1 MKISIITA
9 VFNNKSHLRDCIA
22 SIVSQSYPNVEHI
35 IVDGGSTD
43 GTLDVIREND
53 NKIAKWISEP
63 DQGIYDAMNKGIS
76 LAGGEVIG
84 ILNADDFYADSH
96 VLSKVALSFHD
107 DRISSCYGD
116 LEYVN
121 TANTSRVV
129 RYWHSGHYKAKS
141 FYWGWMPPHP
151 TFFVRRDVYERYGL
165 YNLTLGSAA
174 DYELMLRFL
183 VKYRI
188 TTAYIPEVLV
198 KMRQGG
204 TSNSSLRN
212 RLRAN
217 LMDRM
222 AWSINGIKP
231 YPWTLFLKPLRK
243 VGQFFAN
250 SKAVISQ

>member
-1 MKISIITA
+1 VKVSIITA
-9 VFNNKSHLRDCIA
+9 AFNNKSHIRDCIT
-22 SIVSQSYPNVEHI
+22 SIFAQSYPDVEHI

-43 GTLDVIREND
+43 GTLDVIKAHD
-53 NKIAKWISEP
+53 KKIAKWISEP

-76 LAGGEVIG
+76 LASGEVIG
-84 ILNADDFYADSH
+84 ILNADDFYANSH
-96 VLSKVALSFHD
+96 VVSNVASVFHD
-107 DRISSCYGD
+107 DCICSCYGD
-116 LEYVN
+116 LEYIDPE
-121 TANTSRVV
+121 NTSRVV
-129 RYWHSGHYKAKS
+129 RYWHSGHFQVKS

-151 TFFVRRDVYERYGL
+151 TFFVRRDVYEKYGL

-183 VKYRI
+183 LKYRI

-204 TSNSSLRN
+204 TSNASLRN

-222 AWSINGIKP
+222 AWNINGIKP
-231 YPWTLFLKPLRK
+231 YPWTLYLKPLRK
-243 VGQFFAN
+243 FGQFFVN
-250 SKAVISQ
+250 SKAAV